1 MLNMLRI
8 YRQNPKLFMKILKT
22 SFLLFSAIIF
32 FTLSNCSSDSSSGS
46 TVEGTSFISVRLS
59 DEPGD
64 FDNVFI
70 DVQDVMVKVNDDS
83 ESDSGWQSLGPINA
97 GVYDLLELT
106 GGISVLLVDNFEVPS
121 GMLNQIRL
129 VLGEDN
135 SVVIDGETH
144 ELQTPSA
151 QQSGLKIKVNE
162 TLDPNFTY
170 EFLLDFTVD
179 ESIVIAGNSGN
190 INLKPVIYASAEY
203 ASGIIEGMV
212 SPSNIQAVA
221 SVEVDGN
228 IISAYTNEEGIFNLN
243 GIPEGTYDVT
253 ITPAEGSG
261 YTYTIVEGVEVVNG
275 QYTDIGVV
283 NLPLMPGAITGT
295 VLNEGLLSTA
305 SVMVEGE
312 MVSATTNELGV
323 FLLEEIP
330 AGVYTVYVAP
340 EEGSSLEASEFVE
353 VEVISGETTNMG
365 DIML

>member
-1 MLNMLRI
+1 MLRI
-8 YRQNPKLFMKILKT
+8 YRQNPKLIMKILKT
-22 SFLLFSAIIF
+22 CFLLFSLVIF
-32 FTLSNCSSDSSSGS
+32 FTLSNCSSDSSTGNG
-46 TVEGTSFISVRLS
+46 VDGTSFISVRLS

-70 DVQDVMVKVNDDS
+70 DVQDVMVKVNDNS
-83 ESDSGWQSLGPINA
+83 EGEGGWQSLGPINA

-129 VLGEDN
+129 VLGDDN
-135 SVVIDGETH
+135 TVVIDGVTH
-144 ELQTPSA
+144 DLQTPSA

-162 TLDPNFTY
+162 TLDPGFTY

-179 ESIVIAGNSGN
+179 ESIVIAGDSGN

-212 SPSNIQAVA
+212 SPSNIQVVA

-228 IISAYTNEEGIFNLN
+228 IISAYTNEEGVFNLN
-243 GIPEGTYDVT
+243 GVPQGTYDVT

-261 YTYTIVEGVEVVNG
+261 YTYTVIEGVEVING
-275 QYTDIGVV
+275 QYTDIGVI
-283 NLPLMPGAITGT
+283 NLPLMPGSIAGT
-295 VLNEGLLSTA
+295 VLNEGLSATA

-312 MVSATTNELGV
+312 MVSASTDELGT
-323 FLLEEIP
+323 FLLEGIP
-330 AGVYTVYVAP
+330 AGIYNVYVAP
-340 EEGSSLEASEFVE
+340 EEGSGLETSEFIE
-353 VEVISGETTNMG
+353 IEVISGETTNLG